1 MQMSFVSYLCVVVVE
16 NKESDER
23 HYMLPIK
30 VTLAFSKLTLVT
42 QRNIKYCFEM
52 QPVNPFVWSIRA
64 CLSCR
69 TGSKKCILY
78 FSAFSITNLIT
89 KQ

>member
-1 MQMSFVSYLCVVVVE
+1 MMQMSFVSYLCVVVVE

-30 VTLAFSKLTLVT
+30 VTMAFFKLT
-42 QRNIKYCFEM
+42 QEKNIRYCFEM

-78 FSAFSITNLIT
+78 FSAFSITNLTI

>member
-30 VTLAFSKLTLVT
+30 VTLAFFKLTLVT
-42 QRNIKYCFEM
+42 RKHQVLF
-52 QPVNPFVWSIRA
+52 
-64 CLSCR
+64 
-69 TGSKKCILY
+69 
-78 FSAFSITNLIT
+78 
-89 KQ
+89 

>member
-30 VTLAFSKLTLVT
+30 VTLAFFKLTLVT
-42 QRNIKYCFEM
+42 RRNIKYCYEM
-52 QPVNPFVWSIRA
+52 Q
-64 CLSCR
+64 
-69 TGSKKCILY
+69 TG
-78 FSAFSITNLIT
+78 
-89 KQ
+89 